1 MSDAS
6 SFPPVKKREIV
17 SWGMFDFANSSYTTI
32 IVSVAYSIYFTK
44 LVAPGKE
51 ADFLWGVGIFLSN
64 LVVMLTA
71 PVIGAM
77 ADDMGR
83 KKLFLLV
90 TAGLC
95 VAGTLAL
102 ATVSPGWV
110 VWGLALFV
118 ISNLG
123 FSFGENLVAAFL
135 PEISTP
141 QNVGRISGFGWGLGY
156 FGGLV
161 CLMAVRPLLKEG
173 FTIENLDN
181 LRLVWVVTGLFFLI
195 SSIPTFVILRERA
208 VRGPRRTLGEYFEVT
223 FGRLRETKRSLRH
236 FSELARF
243 LMIFFVFSCGL
254 MQIIAFAGIYAERT
268 IGYTPDELIGLF
280 ISLQLFSAG
289 GAFLFGFIQDRL
301 GARRTIQMAL
311 VLWILV
317 CIGAY
322 VAESK
327 GFFLGVAMAAGL
339 GIGSL
344 QAASRGLVGL
354 FSPVEK
360 SAEFFAFWGFAGKGA
375 YMLGPL
381 IFGAVSSLSGSQ
393 RVAIFST
400 VVFFIAGL
408 IGMFWIDE
416 RRGHEAAVAWRENGM
431 EKMV

>member
-17 SWGMFDFANSSYTTI
+17 SWAMFDFANSSYTTI

-44 LVAPGKE
+44 LVAPGRH

-64 LVVMLTA
+64 LLVMFTA
-71 PVIGAM
+71 PIIGAM

-83 KKLFLLV
+83 KKLFLLC
-90 TAGLC
+90 TSALC

-102 ATVSPGWV
+102 ATVAPGWV
-110 VWGLALFV
+110 VWGLTLFV

-123 FSFGENLVAAFL
+123 FSYGENLVAAFL

-161 CLMAVRPLLKEG
+161 CLMAVRPLLNAG
-173 FTIENLDN
+173 FTTENLSN
-181 LRLVWVVTGLFFLI
+181 LRLIWIVTGLFFLV
-195 SSIPTFVILRERA
+195 SAIPTFLILRERA
-208 VRGPRRTLGEYFEVT
+208 PRGPRRKFGEYFKVT
-223 FGRLRETKRSLRH
+223 FGRLRATAGALRH

-243 LMIFFVFSCGL
+243 LTVFFIFSCGL

-268 IGYTPDELIGLF
+268 IGYTPDQLIGLF
-280 ISLQLFSAG
+280 ISLQLSSAG
-289 GAFLFGFIQDRL
+289 GAFLFGFVQDRL

-311 VLWILV
+311 VVWILV
-317 CIGAY
+317 CVGAY
-322 VAESK
+322 AAQTK
-327 GFFLGVAMAAGL
+327 GFFFVVALAAGL

-344 QAASRGLVGL
+344 QSASRGLVGL

-360 SAEFFAFWGFAGKGA
+360 AASFLPSGA
-375 YMLGPL
+375 SP
-381 IFGAVSSLSGSQ
+381 ARAPTCSG
-393 RVAIFST
+393 R
-400 VVFFIAGL
+400 
-408 IGMFWIDE
+408 
-416 RRGHEAAVAWRENGM
+416 
-431 EKMV
+431 